1 MSAAGPPQGANSAP
15 AGGSAAAQPQASGD
29 HIGVAGPL
37 QNASSAAAATVQA
50 RPRRAVATAGAADI
64 RRWRVFTLAPALAIY
79 LLLALLPIVNL
90 FVMSVH
96 DIRWQ
101 EGTARWTFVGLRH
114 FAALPDDPLVR
125 AGLANTALF
134 AALSVVA
141 EMVLGFFLAVLVSRA
156 AAGRAV
162 YRTVFLLPI
171 LIPGIV
177 IGAIWKLMYNP
188 DFGIINQTLAW
199 IGLQGHD
206 WLGDRTL
213 AFASIVVVDIWHWTP
228 FVFLLLLAGIEV
240 LPQDTYEAA
249 RVDGASAWQELRY
262 VTLPMMLPT
271 LLVTLVFRLVV
282 SFKVFDE
289 VYLLTGGGPGT
300 ATEVVSFTIFRR
312 FFTEDRAGYGA
323 AISVIVLFILA
334 LVIVLALAPTRRRA
348 ATS

>member
-1 MSAAGPPQGANSAP
+1 MSVAGPPQGAVI
-15 AGGSAAAQPQASGD
+15 SAAARHRAGVLAISTAAGD
-29 HIGVAGPL
+29 L
-37 QNASSAAAATVQA
+37 
-50 RPRRAVATAGAADI
+50 
-64 RRWRVFTLAPALAIY
+64 RRWRVFTLAPAVVIY

-90 FVMSVH
+90 LVMSVH
-96 DIRWQ
+96 DIRWE

-114 FAALPDDPLVR
+114 FAALPGDPLVR
-125 AGLANTALF
+125 AGLANTLLF
-134 AALSVVA
+134 AALSVAA

-156 AAGRAV
+156 ISGRTL
-162 YRTVFLLPI
+162 YRMIFLLPI

-188 DFGIINQTLAW
+188 DFGIINQALGW
-199 IGLQGHD
+199 IGLPGRD
-206 WLGDRTL
+206 WLGEGTL
-213 AFASIVVVDIWHWTP
+213 AFASIVIVDIWHWTP
-228 FVFLLLLAGIEV
+228 FVFLLLLAGIEA

-323 AISVIVLFILA
+323 SISVIVLFILA
-334 LVIVLALAPTRRRA
+334 LIIVLALAPTRRRTA
-348 ATS
+348 PA